1 MGAGPRRLTTA
12 ETSEE
17 QGSRK
22 GAGVPEYPGVYVDEA
37 PPGKPIEGVS
47 TTTKCFVGCIRRGAV
62 AIVRGAA
69 VFGIGVLLG
78 IVAAVAV
85 DKWRRRGR

>member
-1 MGAGPRRLTTA
+1 
-12 ETSEE
+12 
-17 QGSRK
+17 
-22 GAGVPEYPGVYVDEA
+22 VPEYPGVYVDEV

-47 TTTKCFVGCIRRGAV
+47 TTTKDFVGCIRRGAA
-62 AIVRGAA
+62 AIVKGAA

-85 DKWRRRGR
+85 DKWRRRGRQVPPAP

>member
-1 MGAGPRRLTTA
+1 
-12 ETSEE
+12 
-17 QGSRK
+17 
-22 GAGVPEYPGVYVDEA
+22 VPEYPGVYLDEA
-37 PPGKPIEGVS
+37 PPGKPVEGIS
-47 TTTKCFVGCIRRGAV
+47 TTTKDFVGGCIRRGAA

-85 DKWRRRGR
+85 DKWRRRGREVPPAP